1 MISGEPSWWNAAKQ
15 FLSNDPLIAPL
26 IKKYDGESLLG
37 KGDLFRT
44 FVNAIVGQQIS
55 VIAADAIWNRLIEKV
70 GAVKTATVA
79 YFIPVFG
86 VIWGYVFL
94 GEPITLQILI
104 GMMLILT
111 GIIFT
116 NKRYD

>member
-1 MISGEPSWWNAAKQ
+1 MISGKPSWWETAKQ

-70 GAVKTATVA
+70 GS
-79 YFIPVFG
+79 
-86 VIWGYVFL
+86 
-94 GEPITLQILI
+94 ITPKNIARFTEEEI
-104 GMMLILT
+104 ASCGLT
-111 GIIFT
+111 KSK
-116 NKRYD
+116 NQLHSWCRQKS